1 VWNWGFSLLKN
12 KLSPHPFPLPCG
24 ERERVRGE
32 EEEIRM
38 EKKEKPLEKLTAK
51 ELREMALGL
60 SGIHGVH
67 AMKKEELITAIR
79 AAKGIAEPE
88 PKKEKKAFVKKE
100 KVVLT
105 VAQLKQ
111 RVKELRAKREGLVQE
126 KNVRMAEI
134 MRRRISRLKKK
145 TRRAA

>member
-1 VWNWGFSLLKN
+1 
-12 KLSPHPFPLPCG
+12 
-24 ERERVRGE
+24 
-32 EEEIRM
+32 M

-60 SGIHGVH
+60 PGIHGVH
-67 AMKKEELITAIR
+67 AMKKEELIAAIR
-79 AAKGIAEPE
+79 AAKGITEPE
-88 PKKEKKAFVKKE
+88 PKKE

-111 RVKELRAKREGLVQE
+111 KVMELRAKREELIQHRSL
-126 KNVRMAEI
+126 RMAEI
-134 MRRRISRLKKK
+134 LRKRISRLKKK